1 MQMQKSF
8 PLLAFIFLLLALS
21 ACSFNP
27 SLQGKGQDYLQGE
40 WKQDSI
46 PMQKQ
51 LLSYSLFKFKFSC
64 DSVFMQLNSFSKVN
78 SGMDSCMNGGHW
90 SEYIRGTYTQS
101 HDTIRIKGNFCNA
114 DYTLKKQA
122 GCFRYGPYEEFFK
135 VSKKTDSLVQF
146 LSTSNVIPVNLH
158 LIKKITC
165 NPKPL

>member
-1 MQMQKSF
+1 MQKPF
-8 PLLAFIFLLLALS
+8 AFLLLSFCLMLAS
-21 ACSFNP
+21 CSFNP
-27 SLQGKGQDYLQGE
+27 SLQGKGEDYLQGE

-64 DSVFMQLNSFSKVN
+64 DSVFIEQSSVSKVN
-78 SGMDSCMNGGHW
+78 SGMDSCMNAGHW
-90 SEYIRGTYTQS
+90 TEYIRGTYHQS
-101 HDTIRIKGNFCNA
+101 HDTLHIKGNFCNA

-135 VSKKTDSLVQF
+135 VSLKTDSLVQF

-158 LIKKITC
+158 LIKKTSC

>member
-1 MQMQKSF
+1 MQKPF
-8 PLLAFIFLLLALS
+8 AFYLSALCLLLAS
-21 ACSFNP
+21 CSFNP
-27 SLQGKGQDYLQGE
+27 ALQGKGQDYLQGE

-51 LLSYSLFKFKFSC
+51 LLSYSLFKFKFTC

-90 SEYIRGTYTQS
+90 SEYIRGTYSQS
-101 HDTIRIKGNFCNA
+101 HDTIHIKGNFCNA
-114 DYTLKKQA
+114 DYTLKKQI

-135 VSKKTDSLVQF
+135 VAKKTDSLVQF
-146 LSTSNVIPVNLH
+146 SSTSNVIPVNLR
-158 LIKKITC
+158 LIKKIIC

>member
-1 MQMQKSF
+1 MQKPFAVYLSA
-8 PLLAFIFLLLALS
+8 LCLLLTS
-21 ACSFNP
+21 CSFNP
-27 SLQGKGQDYLQGE
+27 ALQGRGQDYLQGE
-40 WKQDSI
+40 WRQDSV

-64 DSVFMQLNSFSKVN
+64 DSVFIQLNSFSKVN

-90 SEYIRGTYTQS
+90 SEYIRGTYSQS
-101 HDTIRIKGNFCNA
+101 HDTLHIKGNFCNA

-135 VSKKTDSLVQF
+135 VSKKTGSLVQF